1 MPETSPTL
9 QFVPKTP
16 AERQAFLQQADA
28 EAALAAVEEQRLR
41 REWLPVR
48 EYPFAGAISHPEIV
62 VEQVMVPMRDGACLR
77 SDVYRPVGDGR
88 YPVLLMRGPYDMN
101 STLDSAPA
109 LLRNLARR
117 GYVGVA
123 QDVRGR
129 FGSEG
134 NFEAA
139 VHEHNDS
146 FDAVEWAAQQSWS
159 NGRVAMTGISY
170 LGFTSYCA
178 AVTQPKGLVA
188 IMPSCIKYGMEQ
200 TCGAPPLTAMAG
212 WFIWAGQPTSTLQ
225 NFRRIDWMHLP
236 LNQIDDEA
244 GLSHPNFK
252 LMVEERYS
260 DLHAT
265 LPAAEIERRLSS
277 IEVPTAVV
285 CGWYD
290 EMITENLTNYE
301 RQAQG
306 GGDLRLV
313 VGPWHHNL
321 EDILEARIGQLPVP
335 DVYINRYYLEME
347 RFLEH
352 YLKAGATTPLEAPGR
367 VLLYVMGSNVWR
379 YEQEWPL
386 SRAVTTPLYL
396 SSGGSA
402 NTDQGDGELLW
413 QPPAGEQPADCYAY
427 NPLDPVRSVEG
438 LGVWNLFTVGQMG
451 DRAAIESRDDVLVY
465 SSAPLEQDLEV
476 TGTIEATLYAASSAV
491 DTDFII
497 NLIDV
502 HPDGFTQY
510 ITQGLVRASYRE
522 GLGARKL
529 IEPGKVY
536 DYRLS
541 FRPTSIC
548 FRKGHRLRIEVTSSD
563 MDRHARNQNVAD
575 APGTTANVAIAH
587 QTIHHSG
594 LRCSRLDLPVI
605 PAS

>member
-1 MPETSPTL
+1 
-9 QFVPKTP
+9 
-16 AERQAFLQQADA
+16 
-28 EAALAAVEEQRLR
+28 
-41 REWLPVR
+41 
-48 EYPFAGAISHPEIV
+48 
-62 VEQVMVPMRDGACLR
+62 
-77 SDVYRPVGDGR
+77 
-88 YPVLLMRGPYDMN
+88 
-101 STLDSAPA
+101 
-109 LLRNLARR
+109 
-117 GYVGVA
+117 
-123 QDVRGR
+123 
-129 FGSEG
+129 
-134 NFEAA
+134 
-139 VHEHNDS
+139 
-146 FDAVEWAAQQSWS
+146 
-159 NGRVAMTGISY
+159 
-170 LGFTSYCA
+170 
-178 AVTQPKGLVA
+178 
-188 IMPSCIKYGMEQ
+188 MEQ

-225 NFRRIDWMHLP
+225 NFRRIDWLHLP

-260 DLHAT
+260 DLHAS
-265 LPAAEIERRLSS
+265 LPAAEIERRLTS
-277 IEVPTAVV
+277 IEVPTRVV

-301 RQAQG
+301 RQAKG
-306 GGDLRLV
+306 GGDVSLV

-321 EDILEARIGQLPVP
+321 EDIAEARIGQLPVP
-335 DVYINRYYLEME
+335 EVYLNRYYLEME

-367 VLLYVMGSNVWR
+367 VLLYVMGSDVWR

-386 SRAVTTPLYL
+386 GRAVTTPLFL

-413 QPPAGEQPADCYAY
+413 QPPAGEQPADTYAY
-427 NPLDPVRSVEG
+427 NPLDPVRSVAG

-465 SSAPLEQDLEV
+465 STAPLEQDLEV
-476 TGTIEATLYAASSAV
+476 TGTIEATLHAASSAV

-548 FRKGHRLRIEVTSSD
+548 FLKGHRIRIEVTSSD

-575 APGTTANVAIAH
+575 APGTTANVAIAQ

-605 PAS
+605 PAVAATGSDAGGPAASQTGSVLRVWDSRIRPDRRLRPPALRQDAGRKAGIHVWPVHEIAADRVQQQQRRRRAAHSVHAGDASGAGLQGRRAGGDPAAYRGVGTRGGGTAGRSKRAGPHRPRSQGGGDSPEARPGAPHYPRGQELLTHQGAGEAVRRGRAGTDRYGGGDRQAASAG